1 MPIGLKQKKIYLDR
15 EHCFRTWINCGSIG
29 KTVKIL
35 QSEGMTN
42 PKTGKAPTPMG
53 VWGSAWLWVF
63 DNMAEAKIALRDVWR
78 YNGEV
83 YPDVEFEKIWS
94 KLVLGKAK
102 YLLSNKQYL
111 LWLENH
117 SYLKP
122 FLEK

>member
-1 MPIGLKQKKIYLDR
+1 MSIGLKQKKVYLDR
-15 EHCFRTWINCGSIG
+15 EYCFRTWINCGSIG

-35 QSEGMTN
+35 QSEGIIN

-63 DNMAEAKIALRDVWR
+63 DNMAEAKKLIADSWR
-78 YNGEV
+78 ANGELLTEEV
-83 YPDVEFEKIWS
+83 WS

-102 YLLSNKQYL
+102 YLLSERGYRAFI
-111 LWLENH
+111 ERH

-122 FLEK
+122 YLEGR